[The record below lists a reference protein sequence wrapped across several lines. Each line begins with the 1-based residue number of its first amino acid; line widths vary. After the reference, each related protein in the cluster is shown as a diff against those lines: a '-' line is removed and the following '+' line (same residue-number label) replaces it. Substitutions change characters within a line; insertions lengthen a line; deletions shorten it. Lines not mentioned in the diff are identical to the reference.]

1 MFAIFQSAGNIPVE
15 KDLLN
20 NTHNEVDNSSAHSFK
35 IWGEIKSDPGDL

>member
-20 NTHNEVDNSSAHSFK
+20 NTRNEVDNFSAHSFR
-35 IWGEIKSDPGDL
+35 IWGEIKSGPGDL